1 MVFLY
6 SMGERAWLPV
16 NEKFKLDAGKIAA
29 PGTETRGPVGGHS
42 DNRWATMSQLSGKKE
57 EKKKIQK
64 ELDTNLAALT
74 MASARAT
81 AEKIRCQEEV
91 NRTNKTIELANRLVK
106 GLETERS
113 WPDSGAAQGPTI
125 SPKNQLPY
133 SDHHQFPQLWRSTTL
148 VFKPLRCNGVK
159 NCFRKCS
166 SSLIPPRNKTVDET
180 LQHGNR
186 ENQPPD
192 G

>member
-1 MVFLY
+1 
-6 SMGERAWLPV
+6 
-16 NEKFKLDAGKIAA
+16 
-29 PGTETRGPVGGHS
+29 
-42 DNRWATMSQLSGKKE
+42 
-57 EKKKIQK
+57 

-106 GLETERS
+106 GLEWEHWYKDVQIAMKHSETL
-113 WPDSGAAQGPTI
+113 PQHCPQ
-125 SPKNQLPY
+125 SP
-133 SDHHQFPQLWRSTTL
+133 SSRRES
-148 VFKPLRCNGVK
+148 
-159 NCFRKCS
+159 S